1 MTFDD
6 LMEKSLI
13 RMKELYTEY
22 TATFDDSEHSKGG
35 LAVTRS
41 KLKRDSCTLSLIWE
55 CAVALHAVGGGDLEI
70 KAEDS
75 KIALQ
80 KLGLED

>member
-6 LMEKSLI
+6 VMIQSNKRME
-13 RMKELYTEY
+13 ELYTEY
-22 TATFDDSEHSKGG
+22 TATFDDKAHSKGG
-35 LAVTRS
+35 LAVTRA
-41 KLKRDSCTLSLIWE
+41 KLKRDACILSLIWE

-75 KIALQ
+75 KIALK
-80 KLGLED
+80 KLGLE